1 MEMRMIRRRMIC
13 SLALAVGL
21 LAAAAT
27 ASGQEPAILSGA
39 DLEKVVPANFY
50 FEGQLGPTQMRN
62 GAAVRFADRHN
73 LVAALV
79 DTSGYASNI
88 RSKYEGFLITDKP
101 VKIGG
106 TELPAGA
113 YGFGFPDDTKMNI
126 FDVGGKQIHSVS
138 ATRDENLQSPRPL
151 AFVKSGNSIRLYK
164 GRTYVTVSTK

>member
-1 MEMRMIRRRMIC
+1 MKLLQKQVL
-13 SLALAVGL
+13 SLVLAAGL
-21 LAAAAT
+21 LVTAAAAW
-27 ASGQEPAILSGA
+27 AQEPTILSGA

-62 GAAVRFADRHN
+62 GTAVRFAERHN

-106 TELPAGA
+106 SELAAGA

-126 FDVGGKQIHSVS
+126 FDVGDRLVCRQGLVYAATLAARRCRKS
-138 ATRDENLQSPRPL
+138 AW
-151 AFVKSGNSIRLYK
+151 
-164 GRTYVTVSTK
+164 GRKIVILNEF